1 MAHRFW
7 PLGLLLAV
15 GGCLPEDD
23 ALAKVSAG
31 FHDAAPPAAAVE
43 TQQVFHAAASEE
55 AGKRVLQVGGQ
66 ILVSNSKLGVRP
78 TFTTIGAPWE
88 EIFHRDDKIVFIT
101 EGLVR
106 ECRTDGQLA
115 AVLCHELGK
124 MAAERQ
130 EMAAPPPDH
139 GPPVDAPVGNDYA
152 GTLGSADR
160 THAME
165 LAVYEHKRR
174 ATALAAAT
182 PPDPDAL
189 ARDLFEKAGG
199 TAADFDAAAPLLRS
213 AEEHMTFEKQ
223 MTPAKQ

>member
-1 MAHRFW
+1 MAHRVW

-15 GGCLPEDD
+15 GGCLPEDE
-23 ALAKVSAG
+23 ALATVSAG

-43 TQQVFHAAASEE
+43 MQQVFHAAASEE
-55 AGKRVLQVGGQ
+55 AGKRVLQVGAQ
-66 ILVSNSKLGVRP
+66 ILISNPQLHVRP
-78 TFTTIGAPWE
+78 AFTTIGAPSE
-88 EIFHRDDKIVFIT
+88 EIFHRDDKVVFVT

-130 EMAAPPPDH
+130 EMAPPPPDR
-139 GPPVDAPVGNDYA
+139 GPPMDVPVGADYA
-152 GTLGSADR
+152 GPLGSPDR

-189 ARDLFEKAGG
+189 ARNLFDKAGG
-199 TAADFDAAAPLLRS
+199 SAADFDAAAPLLRS

-223 MTPAKQ
+223 MAPAKP

>member
-1 MAHRFW
+1 MVRRVW
-7 PLGLLLAV
+7 PIGLSLLLAV
-15 GGCLPEDD
+15 GGCLPEDG
-23 ALAKVSAG
+23 ALKTVSAG
-31 FHDAAPPAAAVE
+31 LQDSAPPAVVE
-43 TQQVFHAAASEE
+43 TQQVFHAVASEE

-66 ILVSNSKLGVRP
+66 ILISNSQLGVRP

-124 MAAERQ
+124 MAAERR
-130 EMAAPPPDH
+130 EMAAPPPDY
-139 GPPVDAPVGNDYA
+139 GPPVDAPVGPDRGGA
-152 GTLGSADR
+152 FGPPDGTR
-160 THAME
+160 AME

-174 ATALAAAT
+174 AAALAAAT

-189 ARDLFEKAGG
+189 ARAIFEKAGG
-199 TAADFDAAAPLLRS
+199 APADLDAVAPLLKA
-213 AEEHMTFEKQ
+213 AEDHMTFEKQ
-223 MTPAKQ
+223 MAPPK